1 MAVHNPLGPV
11 ATAACVHY
19 NLSVSNFAVQ
29 EQPRRPGTMLN
40 DVIRNQPTWED
51 GYILAPTTPGLG
63 VELDREAAAAYPFR
77 MTELPHL
84 RREDGSVPN
93 W

>member
-11 ATAACVHY
+11 ATAACVHFS
-19 NLSVSNFAVQ
+19 LSVPNMAVQ
-29 EQPRRPGTMLN
+29 EQPRMPGTMLT
-40 DVIRNQPTWED
+40 DVIKNQPIWQE
-51 GYILAPTTPGLG
+51 GYILAPATPGLG
-63 VELDREAAAAYPFR
+63 IELDREAVAAHPFQ

-84 RREDGSVPN
+84 RREDGSFTN